1 MTIPLAPDPL
11 CPEHD
16 WIPLDHAAWE
26 ADSVLRKLTADVARS
41 LLAFHAERGDPVA
54 EASGPRV
61 VACAFQAAAV
71 RLGRSDVDSVI
82 RRMFR
87 SEHPAGPALGRML
100 VERRA
105 VVRVRGRFHVAAA
118 HPTTL
123 AIAASISPS
132 N

>member
-11 CPEHD
+11 CPRHD

-41 LLAFHAERGDPVA
+41 LLAFHAEQEAPIA

-71 RLGRSDVDSVI
+71 RLGRSDVDSVV
-82 RRMFR
+82 RKMLRTD
-87 SEHPAGPALGRML
+87 HPSGRALGRML

-105 VVRVRGRFHVAAA
+105 VVRVRGRFRVAPA